1 VSDHGSAQRP
11 IFVVDDEETV
21 LRTVQRSLHLHGFQK
36 VETCDDPRRVMAL
49 LAERPVSLLLL
60 DLVMPHVSGEQIL
73 EQVAE
78 RFPALPVIVVTAEG
92 DVRSVVRC
100 MKLGAADYL
109 VKPVS
114 AEQLVATI
122 NKTLE
127 QQAIRE
133 ENERLKER
141 FFATEIENREA
152 FSEIV
157 TCDPAMLRM
166 FAYLEAIARGSQ
178 PVLVVGETG
187 TGKELVARA
196 LHAASGR
203 DGRFVAVNVSG
214 LDDTVFS
221 DTLFGH
227 EAGAFTGAAK
237 ARKGLIET
245 AGTGTLFLDEI
256 GDLAEAAQVKLL
268 RLLQEREYH
277 PLGSDAPR
285 RLRARVVAATHR
297 DPTEL
302 RQDLYFRL
310 RSYHVRIP
318 PLRERLGDVPLLV
331 ERFLRA
337 AAADLGI
344 DPPSLSPEVLS
355 CLMRHGFPGNVREL
369 QAVIHDAVARQRRG
383 AVSLDVIRELTGMAP
398 GALPP
403 PAAVPAGGAGAAGD
417 DAASPQPILDREAW
431 KRLERENILAA
442 LRQAGW
448 KVAASGGAADLLGMK
463 PSTLTSR
470 MKALGIFREEP

>member
-1 VSDHGSAQRP
+1 MSERGTVQP
-11 IFVVDDEETV
+11 IFVVDDEEAV
-21 LRTVQRSLHLHGFQK
+21 LRSVQRSLQLYGFQE
-36 VETCDDPRRVMAL
+36 VETCADPRQVLAI

-73 EQVAE
+73 AQVAE
-78 RFPALPVIVVTAEG
+78 RFPALPVVVVTAED

-100 MKLGAADYL
+100 MQLGAADYL

-127 QQAIRE
+127 QQAVRD

-141 FFATEIENREA
+141 FFATGLENREA
-152 FSEIV
+152 FSAIV
-157 TCDPAMLRM
+157 TRDAAMLRM

-196 LHAASGR
+196 LHTASGR

-227 EAGAFTGAAK
+227 QAGAFTGAHK
-237 ARKGLIET
+237 ERKGLIET

-256 GDLAEAAQVKLL
+256 GDLSEAAQVKLL
-268 RLLQEREYH
+268 RLIQEREYH

-285 RLRARVVAATHR
+285 RLHARVVAATHR
-297 DPTEL
+297 DPSQL

-310 RSYHVRIP
+310 RSHHVRIP
-318 PLRERLGDVPLLV
+318 PLRERRGDIPLLV

-337 AAADLGI
+337 AADDLGI
-344 DPPSLSPEVLS
+344 DPPSLPPAALS
-355 CLMRHGFPGNVREL
+355 CLLRYDFPGNVREL

-383 AVSLDVIRELTGMAP
+383 TVPLEVIRELTGIAADADLLPAP
-398 GALPP
+398 AE
-403 PAAVPAGGAGAAGD
+403 AGAM
-417 DAASPQPILDREAW
+417 PILDRAAW

-448 KVAASGGAADLLGMK
+448 NVSATGGAAELLGMK

-470 MKALGIFREEP
+470 MKALGIRREEP

>member
-1 VSDHGSAQRP
+1 LSDHGTAQRP

-21 LRTVQRSLHLHGFQK
+21 LRTVQRSLHLHGFQR
-36 VETCDDPRRVMAL
+36 VETCADPRQVMAL

-141 FFATEIENREA
+141 FFATEIENRKA

-157 TCDPAMLRM
+157 TCDAAMLRM
-166 FAYLEAIARGSQ
+166 FAYLEAIAKGSQ
-178 PVLVVGETG
+178 PVLVLGETG

-203 DGRFVAVNVSG
+203 DGKFVAVNVSG

-237 ARKGLIET
+237 ERKGLIET

-277 PLGSDAPR
+277 PLGSDTPR

-310 RSYHVRIP
+310 RS
-318 PLRERLGDVPLLV
+318 
-331 ERFLRA
+331 
-337 AAADLGI
+337 
-344 DPPSLSPEVLS
+344 
-355 CLMRHGFPGNVREL
+355 
-369 QAVIHDAVARQRRG
+369 
-383 AVSLDVIRELTGMAP
+383 
-398 GALPP
+398 
-403 PAAVPAGGAGAAGD
+403 
-417 DAASPQPILDREAW
+417 
-431 KRLERENILAA
+431 
-442 LRQAGW
+442 
-448 KVAASGGAADLLGMK
+448 
-463 PSTLTSR
+463 
-470 MKALGIFREEP
+470 

>member
-1 VSDHGSAQRP
+1 
-11 IFVVDDEETV
+11 
-21 LRTVQRSLHLHGFQK
+21 
-36 VETCDDPRRVMAL
+36 
-49 LAERPVSLLLL
+49 
-60 DLVMPHVSGEQIL
+60 
-73 EQVAE
+73 
-78 RFPALPVIVVTAEG
+78 
-92 DVRSVVRC
+92 
-100 MKLGAADYL
+100 
-109 VKPVS
+109 
-114 AEQLVATI
+114 
-122 NKTLE
+122 
-127 QQAIRE
+127 
-133 ENERLKER
+133 
-141 FFATEIENREA
+141 
-152 FSEIV
+152 
-157 TCDPAMLRM
+157 M
-166 FAYLEAIARGSQ
+166 FAYLEAIAKGSQ

-203 DGRFVAVNVSG
+203 DGRFVGVNVSG

-237 ARKGLIET
+237 ERKGLIET

-277 PLGSDAPR
+277 PLGSDVPR

-331 ERFLRA
+331 ECFLRA

-344 DPPSLSPEVLS
+344 APPSLSPEVLS
-355 CLMRHGFPGNVREL
+355 CLMRHDFPGNVREL

-383 AVSLDVIRELTGMAP
+383 AVSLVVIRELTGMAP
-398 GALPP
+398 GAPPP
-403 PAAVPAGGAGAAGD
+403 PAAVPAGVAG
-417 DAASPQPILDREAW
+417 PQPILDREAW

-448 KVAASGGAADLLGMK
+448 KVAAAGGAADLLGMK

-470 MKALGIFREEP
+470 MKALGIVREEP